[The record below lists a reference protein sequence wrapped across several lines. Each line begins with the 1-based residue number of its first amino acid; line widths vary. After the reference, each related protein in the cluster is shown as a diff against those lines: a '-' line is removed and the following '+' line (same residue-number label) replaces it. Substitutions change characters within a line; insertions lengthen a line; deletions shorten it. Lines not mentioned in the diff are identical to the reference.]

1 MEIIIGRNQQTRQL
15 SILKDGTTTNYGQ
28 LGSVPM
34 DVSRHHISLQPQG
47 DGKWLVKN
55 LNERNVT
62 FVNGI
67 SIETKTISNQD
78 KVELGNSHYLFPWE
92 SLNNPT
98 EEVIDIRPLQKIW
111 NEYDRQCM
119 ELDIA
124 ERKFNAARS
133 AAGVI
138 TMIAIACSFILG
150 HGPIYLLLYA
160 AAIGISIAFAIQAY
174 NNAAAVPYKRK
185 EIKKDFQRK
194 YICPKC
200 NTFMGYQDYDLLS
213 QKDSCPNC
221 RTKIKK

>member
-1 MEIIIGRNQQTRQL
+1 MEIIIGRDQQTRQL
-15 SILKDGTTTNYGQ
+15 SICKDGITINHG
-28 LGSVPM
+28 LPGSVPM

-47 DGKWLVKN
+47 DCKWLIKN

-92 SLNNPT
+92 SLNNPA
-98 EEVIDIRPLQKIW
+98 EEVVDIRPLQKIW
-111 NEYDRQCM
+111 EEYDRQCM

-138 TMIAIACSFILG
+138 TMIAIACS
-150 HGPIYLLLYA
+150 
-160 AAIGISIAFAIQAY
+160 IAFAVKAY

-213 QKDSCPNC
+213 QKDFCPNC

>member
-1 MEIIIGRNQQTRQL
+1 MEFIIGRDSQYRQL
-15 SILKDGTTTNYGQ
+15 CVIKDGKSSLHGQ
-28 LGSVPM
+28 PGCVPI
-34 DVSRHHISLQPQG
+34 DVSRHHISMQPQG
-47 DGKWLVKN
+47 NGKWLVKN
-55 LNERNVT
+55 LNGRNVT

-78 KVELGNSHYLFPWE
+78 KVELGISHYLFPWE
-92 SLNNPT
+92 SLNDPA
-98 EEVIDIRPLQKIW
+98 EEVVDIRPLQKIW

-160 AAIGISIAFAIQAY
+160 AAIGISIAFAVKAY
-174 NNAAAVPYKRK
+174 NNAATVPYKRK

-200 NTFMGYQDYDLLS
+200 KSFMGYQDYDLLS
-213 QKDSCPNC
+213 QKDFCPNC